1 MLVIQNASKSY
12 DKKKKALNEV
22 SLTLHP
28 GDLFGFVGHNGAGKT
43 TLLKAIAGIHQ
54 LDEGTI
60 TLNGLS
66 ITKDPIA
73 FKKLLAY
80 IPDHPD
86 LYESLT
92 GQQFIHF
99 LCDVYQV
106 PVELRQSKIDQL
118 ATRFDMSEKLGLS
131 IQTYSHGMKQKIA
144 LIGALIHE
152 PTLLML
158 DEPFVGLDPKASF
171 TLKEIFKELTEKGT
185 IIFFSSHALEVV
197 EKITNRLAI
206 IKQGKIIA
214 TGETKTILKDKNL
227 ETLFLEKLD

>member
-1 MLVIQNASKSY
+1 MLIIQNASKSY
-12 DKKKKALNEV
+12 DKKKKALSDV
-22 SLTLHP
+22 SLELHP

-60 TLNGLS
+60 TFNGLS
-66 ITKDPIA
+66 MKEDPLA

-92 GQQFIHF
+92 GQQFVHF
-99 LCDVYQV
+99 LCDVYRV
-106 PVELRQSKIDQL
+106 PLEIRKHKIDQL
-118 ATRFDMSEKLGLS
+118 ALLFEMTQSLGQA

-152 PTLLML
+152 PKLLML
-158 DEPFVGLDPKASF
+158 DEPFVGLDPKASY
-171 TLKEIFKELTEKGT
+171 TLKEIFRELTNSGT
-185 IIFFSSHALEVV
+185 IIFFSSHVLEVV
-197 EKITNRLAI
+197 EKIANRLAI

-214 TGETKTILKDKNL
+214 TGDTKTILKDKNL
-227 ETLFLEKLD
+227 ETLFLERLD

>member
-1 MLVIQNASKSY
+1 MLIIQNASKSY
-12 DKKKKALNEV
+12 DKKKKALSDV
-22 SLTLHP
+22 SLELQP

-60 TLNGLS
+60 TFNGLS
-66 ITKDPIA
+66 MKEDPLA

-92 GQQFIHF
+92 GQQFVHF
-99 LCDVYQV
+99 LCDVYRV
-106 PVELRQSKIDQL
+106 PLEIRKHKIDQL
-118 ATRFDMSEKLGLS
+118 ASRFEMTQSLGQA

-152 PTLLML
+152 PKLLML
-158 DEPFVGLDPKASF
+158 DEPFVGLDPKASY
-171 TLKEIFKELTEKGT
+171 TLKEMFQELTNSGT
-185 IIFFSSHALEVV
+185 IIFFSSHVLEVV
-197 EKITNRLAI
+197 EKIANRLAI

-214 TGETKTILKDKNL
+214 TGDTKTILKEKNL
-227 ETLFLEKLD
+227 ETLFLERID

>member
-1 MLVIQNASKSY
+1 MLIIQNASKSY
-12 DKKKKALNEV
+12 DKKKKALSDV
-22 SLTLHP
+22 SLELQP
-28 GDLFGFVGHNGAGKT
+28 GDLFGFVGHNGAGKK

-60 TLNGLS
+60 TFNGLS
-66 ITKDPIA
+66 MKEDPLA

-92 GQQFIHF
+92 GQQFVHF
-99 LCDVYQV
+99 LCDVYRV
-106 PVELRQSKIDQL
+106 PLEIRKHKIDQL
-118 ATRFDMSEKLGLS
+118 ASRFEMTQSLGQA

-152 PTLLML
+152 PKLLML
-158 DEPFVGLDPKASF
+158 DEPFVGLDPKASY
-171 TLKEIFKELTEKGT
+171 TLKEIFQELTNSGT
-185 IIFFSSHALEVV
+185 IIFFSSHVLEVV
-197 EKITNRLAI
+197 EKIANRLAI

-214 TGETKTILKDKNL
+214 TGDTKTILKEKNL
-227 ETLFLEKLD
+227 ETLFLERID